1 MKIYRAILLAV
12 AVLLFLATLAAL
24 SLPYGFFTFLRIT
37 VCGVAIYAA
46 IQVRDSIVALIG
58 LLMIAILFN
67 PLVPIHLPQQTWR
80 IIDLATAAAFIRL
93 VFKPWKAQ
101 NQRQF

>member
-1 MKIYRAILLAV
+1 MNIYRAILLTA

-24 SLPYGFFTFLRIT
+24 SLPYGFFTFLRIV
-37 VCGVAIYAA
+37 VCGVAIYVA
-46 IQVRDSIVALIG
+46 IQIRDSVVALIG
-58 LLMIAILFN
+58 LMMVAVLFN

-93 VFKPWKAQ
+93 AFKPLKKQ
-101 NQRQF
+101 NQQQF